1 MGDKE
6 RFLRKFE
13 EKLKDRLDEKTLGKL
28 SGDFSEKYESSDYS
42 TFRNES
48 IPKSSGFYEKFCNF
62 AEKIL
67 NLKPDKATAEK
78 LQKQIFTAH
87 LKCTPIGVMSSSVL
101 VAMLLVMGGMILFLF
116 GKGTIGMGIVFVG
129 MGSYFSLQTIPGL
142 LRKRFRAQAND
153 EVIIGIFYIVA
164 FMRFSSNLELAI
176 QFAAN
181 YLSGPLSLD
190 FKRVLWELENA
201 NYPNIKSAL
210 EAYLETWRDENLE
223 FLQAI
228 YLIESS
234 LFESEDFRRISLLDK
249 ALDTI
254 LQGSYERM
262 MHFAQELNGKVS
274 TFNMIGVVLP
284 ILGLI
289 ILPLAASF
297 GNPKSVWEIVFLLY
311 NILFPIGLAYYAFL
325 IIFNR
330 PGGVSSVKKPNLKD
344 IEKLQ
349 KYPLKLGAKTY
360 YVDAKWPALV
370 TFAIFFLIGLSPLIF
385 HATGIENQLNDA
397 VMSISSGEGPF
408 SKFQSYE
415 TIDKGGGYEYGPYGV
430 YPGLLSLFLPLSL
443 AFGIGTYLKT
453 KYGQLI
459 HIRDKTKRLET
470 EFSSATFQLGN
481 RINEGISSELA
492 FGAVADTMKGTET
505 GKFFSEIDSNIKF
518 NGLSVEKAIFDPE
531 KGAIN
536 EYQSELVISSMKI
549 FVKSNEKGPEISSK
563 TLVDLSRYLSEIHK
577 SSERLK
583 DLLSESLG
591 SMKGQANFLAPLIS
605 GVVVSIVSL
614 VTMIMGSLSK
624 ATTEL
629 GGTDASAGG
638 LGDFLGQSIPT
649 YLFQGVVGVYI
660 VALVLILI
668 YVVTNLENGNDPIF
682 TKYSMGTTVTKALTK
697 YSIIVA
703 LGIIGFT
710 FVGSKV
716 LGSIV

>member
-1 MGDKE
+1 MDDKKI
-6 RFLRKFE
+6 FLKKFE
-13 EKLKDRLDEKTLGKL
+13 EKLKDRLDDKAMSEL
-28 SGDFSEKYESSDYS
+28 SGNFDAEYESSDYS
-42 TFRNES
+42 TFRSES
-48 IPKSSGFYEKFCNF
+48 MPKSSGFYEKFCNF
-62 AEKIL
+62 SEKIL
-67 NLKPDKATAEK
+67 PIAPDKKTEEK
-78 LQKQIFTAH
+78 LNEAIFAAH
-87 LKCTPIGVMSSSVL
+87 LKCTPTGVMSGAVF
-101 VAMLLVMGGMILFLF
+101 VAMLLVMAGLLMIIL
-116 GKGTIGMGIVFVG
+116 GKGTIGGGIAFIG
-129 MGSYFSLQTIPGL
+129 MMCYFALQIIPGL
-142 LRKRFRAQAND
+142 FQKRFRAQAND

-201 NYPNIKSAL
+201 KYPDVKTAL
-210 EAYLETWRDENLE
+210 ENYLESWRYENLE

-234 LFESEDFRRISLLDK
+234 LFESEEFRRITLLDK

-262 MHFAQELNGKVS
+262 LHFAQELNGKVS

-297 GNPKSVWEIVFLLY
+297 GNPKSVWEVVFLLY
-311 NILFPIGLAYYAFL
+311 NLLFPVGVAYYGFM

-330 PGGVSSVKKPNLKD
+330 PGGVSSVKMPNLK
-344 IEKLQ
+344 ELKKLQ
-349 KYPLKLGAKTY
+349 MYPLKLGKKTIY
-360 YVDAKWPALV
+360 INAKWPAL
-370 TFAIFFLIGLSPLIF
+370 TMFFGFLIIGLLPLIF
-385 HATGIENQLNDA
+385 HATGMDTQLNNA
-397 VMSISSGEGPF
+397 VQAIIGGDGPF

-415 TIDKGGGYEYGPYGV
+415 QIDKGGGYIYGPYGV
-430 YPGLLSLFLPLSL
+430 FPALLSLFIPLSL
-443 AFGIGTYLKT
+443 AYGIGTLLKT

-459 HIRDKTKRLET
+459 HMRDKTKRLET

-505 GKFFSEIDSNIKF
+505 GKFFAEIDANIKF
-518 NGLSVEKAIFDPE
+518 NGLSVERAIFDSE

-536 EYQSELVISSMKI
+536 EYQSELIISSMKI

-577 SSERLK
+577 SAERLK
-583 DLLSESLG
+583 DLLSDSLG
-591 SMKGQANFLAPLIS
+591 SMKGQAKFLAPLIS

-624 ATTEL
+624 ATGELDATE
-629 GGTDASAGG
+629 ASGAG
-638 LGDFLGQSIPT
+638 LQSFLGQSIPT
-649 YLFQGVVGVYI
+649 YLFQAVVGTYI
-660 VALVLILI
+660 VLLVLILI
-668 YVVTNLENGNDPIF
+668 YMVTNLENGNDPIF
-682 TKYSMGTTVTKALTK
+682 TKYSMGEIVVKAVTK

-703 LGIIGFT
+703 LGVVGFAY
-710 FVGSKV
+710 VGSKV